1 MSVICNRS
9 VVFSGYSGF
18 PHQYNWPPRYNW
30 NIVESGVKHHQPKPK
45 PILVNY
51 VDSASQ
57 EIMYSTNIYYYMN
70 IFNMSRKSRIYISM
84 KIRFMFCFWSSL
96 PPVVCTRAHV
106 FTLFVLCA
114 HSGLQH
120 ILLCFSFVLFSPS
133 VAYVANLSGLSIFDC
148 PFGDF

>member
-1 MSVICNRS
+1 MSVTCCRS

-30 NIVESGVKHHQPKPK
+30 NIVKSGVKHHQPKPK

-51 VDSASQ
+51 VDSANQ
-57 EIMYSTNIYYYMN
+57 EIMHWTNIYYYIN

-84 KIRFMFCFWSSL
+84 KIRLMFCSSL
-96 PPVVCTRAHV
+96 PPVDCTRVHV
-106 FTLFVLCA
+106 LFTLFVLCA
-114 HSGLQH
+114 HSGVQH
-120 ILLCFSFVLFSPS
+120 ILLYFCFVLFSPS